1 MFTPMITA
9 PPVNVYIQDFM
20 ALAQKPLNLPS
31 SMFFMPSTEI
41 LNNLSNLNL
50 KLYQPVTDLVTRTLN
65 ETVTVTRTLKEI
77 VTFTSIETYG
87 SWATQTITSGAESLN
102 ASSIGACTCYGWL
115 TVSTGGCLVQ

>member
-87 SWATQTITSGAESLN
+87 S
-102 ASSIGACTCYGWL
+102 
-115 TVSTGGCLVQ
+115 